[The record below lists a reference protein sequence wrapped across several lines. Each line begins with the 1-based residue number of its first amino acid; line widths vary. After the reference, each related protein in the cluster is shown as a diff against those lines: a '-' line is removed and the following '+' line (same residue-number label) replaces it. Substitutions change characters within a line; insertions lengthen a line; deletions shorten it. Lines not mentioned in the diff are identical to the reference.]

1 MTRRLLLIAC
11 LAMAGFFLWFS
22 GLFLHGFHNAILTFA
37 FLANY
42 LTPQQYHAMA
52 IDQAWHQWWRIGDL
66 QRWDIYQHDRALQLV
81 TVAYAQLAGLGII
94 IAGALLMPWHNM
106 KLKASTVHGSAHWAS
121 IREARTLLKDRGQ
134 KAVVQSQL
142 PIGVYKGQHLALKE
156 KQLEEHVLIVGPS
169 GKGKTAGVIA
179 PGILSERGN
188 RSLVIIDP
196 KQELVKLTAGAVSQ
210 SMQVWLFA
218 PTQPEQSHRYN
229 PLAHIYTMEDAEEFA
244 TCWVSNTGR
253 SSDPFWDRNTEL
265 LITAIV
271 LHLRDAE
278 PNAPFSRLAD
288 ILTGSSFADIEA
300 LFEAS
305 PSVQA
310 KKTAAAFLKNLK
322 LNEKTAGGVMTDIAG
337 RFFRLQNP
345 TLAAVT
351 TSNDI
356 DFNAMIKQPTAFYLS
371 IPASAAERIQPLTAC
386 LLMQMFTAFVNRAEQ
401 DPRGQLPRGITCY
414 LDEFANA
421 GKIPQMAQKISM
433 LRSTKV
439 GLILAIQNYAQLDA
453 LYGSESKETILSNTT
468 THIVLPGTGQDE
480 AEFYSR
486 RIGTATAI
494 GQSINKNAQQQSE
507 SWSQGQQEIGRRL
520 IMPEEIRT
528 MKKGEMLLLTDT
540 IAPIK
545 FRNIP
550 YYQSHLIKR
559 ANLPFQ
565 HPRMLIEK
573 QHTDQTPTKPDGN
586 RQKEDAEP
594 IHKTPIELGTE
605 QPGMTLEQEKH
616 APNHP
621 TLSPD

>member
-1 MTRRLLLIAC
+1 MRRHLLLLAC
-11 LAMAGFFLWFS
+11 LALAGIALWLS
-22 GLFLHGFHNAILTFA
+22 GVWLRGYHIAILTLA
-37 FLANY
+37 FLADY
-42 LTPQQYHAMA
+42 LTPEKYQAVTL
-52 IDQAWHQWWRIGDL
+52 DQAWHHWWQIGDG
-66 QRWDIYQHDRALQLV
+66 QRWNLYLHDSTLQHV
-81 TVAYAQLAGLGII
+81 TLAYAQFAGMVII
-94 IAGALLMPWHNM
+94 LTGAFLFPWRTM
-106 KLKASTVHGSAHWAS
+106 KLRASTVHGSAHWANLKD
-121 IREARTLLKDRGQ
+121 ARILLKDRGK
-134 KAVVQSQL
+134 KAAMQSQIPL
-142 PIGVYKGQHLALKE
+142 GMYKGQQLVLKE
-156 KQLEEHVLIVGPS
+156 KQIEEHVLIVGPS
-169 GKGKTAGVIA
+169 GKGKTAGIIA

-196 KQELVKLTAGAVSQ
+196 KQELVRLTAGAVSQ
-210 SMQVWLFA
+210 SMQIWLFA
-218 PTQPEQSHRYN
+218 PTQPEHSHHYN
-229 PLAHIYTMEDAEEFA
+229 PLTHISSMEEAEEFA

-265 LITAIV
+265 LITAVV
-271 LHLRDAE
+271 LHLRDTE
-278 PNAPFSRLAD
+278 PNASFSRLAD

-305 PSVQA
+305 PSVRA

-345 TLAAVT
+345 KLAAVT
-351 TSNDI
+351 ATNDI
-356 DFNAMIKQPTAFYLS
+356 DFNAMIEQPTAFYLS
-371 IPASAAERIQPLTAC
+371 IPASAAERLQPLTAC
-386 LLMQMFTAFVNRAEQ
+386 LLMQMFTAFVNRAEKEPQ
-401 DPRGQLPRGITCY
+401 GQLPRGITCY

-486 RIGTATAI
+486 RIGTTTVI
-494 GQSINKNAQQQSE
+494 GQSMNKNAQQQSE

-550 YYQSHLIKR
+550 YYQSQLIKR
-559 ANLPFQ
+559 TNPQFQ
-565 HPRMLIEK
+565 YPRVNEEHRTYEAL
-573 QHTDQTPTKPDGN
+573 TTPSEN
-586 RQKEDAEP
+586 QQKEDS
-594 IHKTPIELGTE
+594 ELAHEMLKESGAK
-605 QPGMTLEQEKH
+605 QPSIILEREKCTY
-616 APNHP
+616 NRQ

>member
-1 MTRRLLLIAC
+1 MIRRLLLIAC
-11 LAMAGFFLWFS
+11 LVLAGMILWFS
-22 GLFLHGFHNAILTFA
+22 GVWLRGYHIAILALA
-37 FLANY
+37 FLADY
-42 LTPQQYHAMA
+42 LTPEKYHAMA
-52 IDQAWHQWWRIGDL
+52 IDQAWHNWWQIGDE
-66 QRWDIYQHDRALQLV
+66 QRWNLYLHDSTLQHV
-81 TVAYAQLAGLGII
+81 TVAYAQFAGMVVILAGAFLF
-94 IAGALLMPWHNM
+94 PWRTM
-106 KLKASTVHGSAHWAS
+106 KLKASTVHGSAHWATLK
-121 IREARTLLKDRGQ
+121 EARILLKDHGK
-134 KAVVQSQL
+134 KAAMQSQL
-142 PIGVYKGQHLALKE
+142 PLGIYKDQQLALKE

-196 KQELVKLTAGAVSQ
+196 KQELVRLTAGAVSQ

-218 PTQPEQSHRYN
+218 PTQPEHSHHYN
-229 PLAHIYTMEDAEEFA
+229 PLTHISTMEETEEFA

-265 LITAIV
+265 LITAVV
-271 LHLRDAE
+271 LHLRDTE
-278 PNAPFSRLAD
+278 PGAPFSRVAD

-300 LFEAS
+300 LFEES
-305 PSVQA
+305 PSVRA

-345 TLAAVT
+345 KLAAVT
-351 TSNDI
+351 AANDI
-356 DFNAMIKQPTAFYLS
+356 NFNAMIEQPTAFYLS
-371 IPASAAERIQPLTAC
+371 IPASAAERLQPLTAC
-386 LLMQMFTAFVNRAEQ
+386 LLMQMFTAFANRAEKE
-401 DPRGQLPRGITCY
+401 PRGQLPRGITCY

-486 RIGTATAI
+486 RIGTTTVI
-494 GQSINKNAQQQSE
+494 GQSMNKNAQQQSE

-550 YYQSHLIKR
+550 YYQSQLIKR
-559 ANLPFQ
+559 ANLPFR
-565 HPRMLIEK
+565 HPEEK
-573 QHTDQTPTKPDGN
+573 EEQLSHSTCDS
-586 RQKEDAEP
+586 
-594 IHKTPIELGTE
+594 HKTEESEPGFELSTD
-605 QPGMTLEQEKH
+605 PG
-616 APNHP
+616 APQANNHPFQQGGLPQNHP